1 MGIYQSLQFG
11 VQVLLQRVNR
21 LIYQTMNKWQSTLGA
36 AGRVAGAD
44 AAWLRTFFVSST
56 AFTPSTLA
64 KSAVDYFS
72 LACPGKEYRGHM
84 VKFPTPVYSFP
95 CPEKDNRWHCHDFM
109 LEAHLY
115 QRGEDQGKVLMKRI
129 VIDTSGNFSASS

>member
-1 MGIYQSLQFG
+1 MGINQSLQFG
-11 VQVLLQRVNR
+11 VQVFLRRVIS

-36 AGRVAGAD
+36 AGRVAGAA

-56 AFTPSTLA
+56 AFTPSTL
-64 KSAVDYFS
+64 SNYAVDYFS

-95 CPEKDNRWHCHDFM
+95 CPEKDDRWHCHNFM

-115 QRGEDQGKVLMKRI
+115 QRGEGEGQ
-129 VIDTSGNFSASS
+129 VISVYEKDNN

>member
-36 AGRVAGAD
+36 AGRVAGAA

-56 AFTPSTLA
+56 AFTPSTL
-64 KSAVDYFS
+64 SNYAVDYFS

-95 CPEKDNRWHCHDFM
+95 CPEKDDRWHCHDFM
-109 LEAHLY
+109 LETHLY
-115 QRGEDQGKVLMKRI
+115 QVGEDQGKVLMKRI

>member
-36 AGRVAGAD
+36 AGRVAGAA

-56 AFTPSTLA
+56 AFTPSTL
-64 KSAVDYFS
+64 SNYAVDYFS

-115 QRGEDQGKVLMKRI
+115 QRGDNEGQVYETD
-129 VIDTSGNFSASS
+129 SY

>member
-11 VQVLLQRVNR
+11 VQVLLQRVTS

-36 AGRVAGAD
+36 AGRVAGAA

-56 AFTPSTLA
+56 AFTPSTLGNN
-64 KSAVDYFS
+64 AVDHVS

-84 VKFPTPVYSFP
+84 VKFPTPVNSFP
-95 CPEKDNRWHCHDFM
+95 CPEKDDRWHCHDFM
-109 LEAHLY
+109 LETHLY
-115 QRGEDQGKVLMKRI
+115 QGEDGGKVLPVNEK
-129 VIDTSGNFSASS
+129 DTSGNFSASS